1 MSVAKSEEKFLL
13 TGSMG
18 CIGAWVLRHLVD
30 EGVSVVA
37 TDLSS
42 DPVRPR
48 LLLSEDE
55 INSITWQQL
64 DVTDAEA
71 VNRVAAENGVNRI
84 VHLAGM
90 QIPFCKAN
98 PSLGAAVNVQGT
110 VNIFEAARANN
121 IRGVTY
127 ASSAAAF
134 GPPELY
140 QETPI
145 RDDAPLLSTTLYG
158 VYKAANE
165 RTAQV
170 YWDDWQVGTVGL
182 RPYNVY
188 GVGRDQGLTSD
199 VAKAILA
206 TAAGKPFNIRY
217 NGPITLQHAKDVA
230 AMFIGCARAEHQ
242 GAIVGNLRND
252 VTSIEGFIDVLKQ
265 VAPAASVTCEENLLP
280 FPADYDDSNL
290 RGILGTVPHTPL
302 DTAIAEDL
310 ALYKSLIDRNGI
322 DMAQLDQ

>member
-1 MSVAKSEEKFLL
+1 MSLAKSEEKFLL

-48 LLLSEDE
+48 LLLSDDE

-64 DVTDAEA
+64 DVTDADA
-71 VNRVAAENGVNRI
+71 VNRAVAENGINRI

-90 QIPFCKAN
+90 QIPFCRAN

-110 VNIFEAARANN
+110 VNVFEAARNN
-121 IRGVTY
+121 NVSGVTY

-140 QETPI
+140 PETPI

-165 RTAQV
+165 RTAQI

-265 VAPAASVTCEENLLP
+265 VAPEAAVTCDENLLP

>member
-1 MSVAKSEEKFLL
+1 MSLEKSEEKFLL

-18 CIGAWVLRHLVD
+18 CLGAWVLRQLVN
-30 EGVSVVA
+30 EGVSVIA
-37 TDLSS
+37 TDLST

-48 LLLSEDE
+48 LLLSEE
-55 INSITWQQL
+55 ELETISWQQL
-64 DVTDAEA
+64 DVTDGDA
-71 VNRVAAENGVNRI
+71 VSRMVAENGINRI

-110 VNIFEAARANN
+110 VNVFEAARASNVK
-121 IRGVTY
+121 GVAY

-140 QETPI
+140 PETPI
-145 RDDAPLLSTTLYG
+145 PDDAPLLSTTLYG
-158 VYKAANE
+158 VYKATNE

-170 YWDDWQVGTVGL
+170 YWDDWQMGTVGL

-188 GVGRDQGLTSD
+188 GVCRDQGLTSD

-206 TAAGKPFNIRY
+206 TAAGRPFNIRY
-217 NGPITLQHAKDVA
+217 NGPIALQHAKDVA
-230 AMFIGCARAEHQ
+230 AIFIACARAEMQ
-242 GAIVGNLRND
+242 GAAVGNLRND
-252 VTSIEGFIDVLKQ
+252 VTDIEGFIEVLQQ
-265 VAPAASVTCEENLLP
+265 VEPAAKVTCEENLLP
-280 FPADYDDSNL
+280 FAADYDDKTL

-302 DTAIAEDL
+302 ATAIAEDL
-310 ALYKSLIDRNGI
+310 TLYKSLIDRNAI
-322 DMAQLDQ
+322 DLGQLDQ

>member
-1 MSVAKSEEKFLL
+1 MPLAKSEEKFLL

-18 CIGAWVLRHLVD
+18 CLGSWVLRQLVD

-37 TDLSS
+37 TDLST

-48 LLLSEDE
+48 LLLSEE
-55 INSITWQQL
+55 ELQSISWQQL
-64 DVTDAEA
+64 DVTDEDA
-71 VNRVAAENGVNRI
+71 VKRMVAENGINRI

-110 VNIFEAARANN
+110 VNIFEAARASNVN
-121 IRGVTY
+121 GVAY

-140 QETPI
+140 PETPI
-145 RDDAPLLSTTLYG
+145 ADDAPLLSTTLYG

-170 YWDDWQVGTVGL
+170 YWDDWQLGTVGL

-188 GVGRDQGLTSD
+188 GVCRDQGLTSD

-206 TAAGKPFNIRY
+206 TAAGRPFNIRY
-217 NGPITLQHAKDVA
+217 SGPIALQHAKDVA
-230 AMFIGCARAEHQ
+230 AIFIGCARAEMQ
-242 GAIVGNLRND
+242 AAAVGNLRND
-252 VTSIEGFIDVLKQ
+252 VTDIEGFIEVLQQ
-265 VAPAASVTCEENLLP
+265 VEPAAKVTCVENLLP
-280 FPADYDDSNL
+280 FPADYDDKTL
-290 RGILGTVPHTPL
+290 RDILGTVPHTPL
-302 DTAIAEDL
+302 ATAIAEDL
-310 ALYKSLIDRNGI
+310 ALYKSLIEGKAI
-322 DMAQLDQ
+322 DLAQLDQ